1 MYQNQNNHTAY
12 VYWEK
17 LNDGVR
23 VSREE
28 SSAAGRELLRKAL
41 EEIYHLEL
49 EKLRIAYGSHGKPYL
64 ADLPHIHF
72 NISHSGC
79 YVVCAV
85 SGTEIGIDIQEK
97 RVIALDKIGRKI
109 FSPEEYRA
117 FLKSEEK
124 QELFFRQWVR
134 IESYLKWTG
143 EGISCRLEDLKM
155 DGWSQFLHV
164 DNKYMCAVWS
174 QRPLHIHM
182 KEM

>member
-1 MYQNQNNHTAY
+1 MYQNHNKNTAY
-12 VYWEK
+12 IYWKK

-28 SSAAGRELLRKAL
+28 ASAAGKQLLKSAL
-41 EEIYHLEL
+41 EEIYCLNL
-49 EKLRIAYGSHGKPYL
+49 DDEKIAYGDHGKPYL
-64 ADLPHIHF
+64 SDYPQIHY

-85 SGTEIGIDIQEK
+85 SDLEIGIDIQEK
-97 RVIALDKIGRKI
+97 RVIALDKIGRKL
-109 FSPEEYRA
+109 FSPDEYRA

-124 QELFFRQWVR
+124 QDLFFRQWVR

-143 EGISCRLEDLKM
+143 EGISRTLNELQM

-164 DNKYMCAVWS
+164 NKNYMCAVWS
-174 QRPLHIHM
+174 QRPLSIYM
-182 KEM
+182 KEL